1 MSELDEFDKMGD
13 FSGEQWQDLYETSDR
28 EQAKMRGG
36 DGETKDQ
43 CSKDTKK
50 AKVGSKSLCNHP
62 NTVVAFI
69 RISRSIEKT
78 TRLQGK
84 DATEKRRLE
93 RLEKCGHVLTTPEEA
108 RQDVILLMN
117 QMAYQK
123 DKSFMVDRVIE
134 VDDDKKLESQAF
146 TIRRV
151 TGRVP
156 IKKPR
161 MSDGKISESAVKATA
176 MPSNTVKM
184 EKEEIEDRI
193 KEEQRCDT
201 LRAVGPKMDVTIV
214 TASDEKKVPIGKE
227 VSLDSSSG
235 VSIVVTPEKE
245 KMHSKEPVLL
255 DMVSQ
260 EQKKQTGYTA
270 IVQKNDQRR
279 ISQPRKIVM
288 LPRGL
293 RKSTK
298 EERTMKDY
306 FDKLH

>member
-1 MSELDEFDKMGD
+1 
-13 FSGEQWQDLYETSDR
+13 
-28 EQAKMRGG
+28 
-36 DGETKDQ
+36 
-43 CSKDTKK
+43 
-50 AKVGSKSLCNHP
+50 
-62 NTVVAFI
+62 
-69 RISRSIEKT
+69 
-78 TRLQGK
+78 
-84 DATEKRRLE
+84 
-93 RLEKCGHVLTTPEEA
+93 
-108 RQDVILLMN
+108 
-117 QMAYQK
+117 
-123 DKSFMVDRVIE
+123 
-134 VDDDKKLESQAF
+134 
-146 TIRRV
+146 
-151 TGRVP
+151 
-156 IKKPR
+156 
-161 MSDGKISESAVKATA
+161 
-176 MPSNTVKM
+176 M
-184 EKEEIEDRI
+184 EKEEIEDLI

-201 LRAVGPKMDVTIV
+201 LRAVGPKKDVTIV